1 MYKKIAIAAFVSVAL
16 MGCQTTSKQAQ
27 TGTESGYGE
36 MANAALMSAVQ
47 TWSQKGSIDNDI
59 ITAIQSS
66 ANISSEQAVGGVGSL
81 LALAKNSL
89 SSNESTELAGLMPG
103 FDSLQSSGLTALI
116 SNNDTVKSAFSALG
130 LDPALISTFT
140 PIILSALQNQGASSG
155 LLDSLSS
162 IWK

>member
-47 TWSQKGSIDNDI
+47 TWSQKGSIDNDL

-89 SSNESTELAGLMPG
+89 SSNESSELAGLMPG
-103 FDSLQSSGLTALI
+103 FDSLQSSDLTALI

-130 LDPALISTFT
+130 LDPTLISTFA